1 MKKLNKTLLLS
12 TTFIILIFSS
22 CSKDDSSPTPT
33 PTPTTPTTGGG
44 SGDGSLTINSTP
56 QFKATIDGANV
67 SYIAGANDI
76 EEILGADKS
85 INLPN
90 PTTAI
95 YTTSL
100 YSNTTSIDYSGLKI
114 GTLSYSGSSTASES
128 EFDNFISVGSHSY
141 SVNAANGVHISWY
154 DVGTSSY
161 WTTSLGTGNQTGST
175 FNITQVAPTNLLGN
189 HYVKF
194 IATFSCTLYNGSGSS
209 KSVTNGTYVGYFE
222 NM

>member
-1 MKKLNKTLLLS
+1 MKKLNQTLLLS
-12 TTFIILIFSS
+12 TTFIFLLLAS

-33 PTPTTPTTGGG
+33 ATTTTPTGGGGGG
-44 SGDGSLTINSTP
+44 SSLTINSTP
-56 QFKATIDGANV
+56 QFKATIDGASVN
-67 SYIAGANDI
+67 YIAGANNL
-76 EEILGADKS
+76 EEALGAEKS

-100 YSNTTSIDYSGLKI
+100 YSNTTSVSMSGLKI
-114 GTLSYSGSSTASES
+114 GTLSYTGSSVASDT

-141 SVNAANGVHISWY
+141 SVDAANGVHISWY
-154 DVGTSSY
+154 DAGTSSY
-161 WTTSLGTGNQTGST
+161 WTTSLGSGNQTGST
-175 FNITQVAPTNLLGN
+175 FNITQVAPTNLIGN